1 MDEGAHIVDDVLGVT
16 GGVLDSVRQTHD
28 GIRVDHVGD
37 PAGPI
42 RAGAARFSE
51 NTHHSSGLTAR
62 ITQQGE
68 GELHLFHPS
77 GADLGSI
84 KGDPVEGD
92 SELFELGGSV
102 TEPLSLQRSAGCV
115 SRREPPQDGPAAAQV
130 IVGERPAGVVGDLKS
145 RQLLAYLEHARLRRS
160 APGVDR
166 RGGMEWH
173 GKRRSAVPVLRRVT
187 LNERMSEGKIVPV
200 ILGGGSG
207 TRLWPISRRH
217 HPKQFHAFLGPET
230 LLQATARRAARL
242 LGTHSPVLVSGEGWE
257 TAVDQLDSAGVP
269 PALVV
274 IEPQPRNTAPAVAAA
289 AVALDKDDLLLVLP
303 ADHVISGQGAFG
315 EAVEAATRLAEQGLL
330 TTFGVVPTR
339 AETGFGYIERGDPLP
354 GGFAVRRFVEKP
366 EAAAAERF
374 LSTGS
379 YLWNSGMFMFRAS
392 AFLSELS
399 MRAPSVLEAAR
410 RAVSDATSDGRIMR
424 LGKAFEA
431 APSISIDHAVME
443 KTENAAVVPLS
454 AGWNDIGSFQALW
467 EASQRDDAGNTL
479 SGDVIVS
486 EVRGSLVRSE
496 DRLVVVV
503 GLEGVVVIDTP
514 DALLVIARE
523 RAQDVKGI
531 VDRLVGE
538 DRPEV

>member
-1 MDEGAHIVDDVLGVT
+1 
-16 GGVLDSVRQTHD
+16 
-28 GIRVDHVGD
+28 
-37 PAGPI
+37 
-42 RAGAARFSE
+42 
-51 NTHHSSGLTAR
+51 
-62 ITQQGE
+62 
-68 GELHLFHPS
+68 
-77 GADLGSI
+77 
-84 KGDPVEGD
+84 
-92 SELFELGGSV
+92 
-102 TEPLSLQRSAGCV
+102 
-115 SRREPPQDGPAAAQV
+115 
-130 IVGERPAGVVGDLKS
+130 
-145 RQLLAYLEHARLRRS
+145 
-160 APGVDR
+160 
-166 RGGMEWH
+166 
-173 GKRRSAVPVLRRVT
+173 
-187 LNERMSEGKIVPV
+187 MSEGKIVPV

-217 HPKQFHAFLGPET
+217 RPKQFHAFLGPET

-374 LSTGS
+374 LSTGN

-399 MRAPSVLEAAR
+399 IRAPSVLEAAR

-443 KTENAAVVPLS
+443 KTESAAVVPLS

-467 EASQRDDAGNTL
+467 EASKRDDAGNAL
-479 SGDVIVS
+479 SGDVVIS